1 MKIIKYLIGFII
13 SILIIGV
20 VVIYFVQKGISKN
33 LEISNKEVIDTW
45 KIFDAK
51 LAERDKLFSSKDFPG
66 SDSLYYLINKS
77 RLERKDKVN
86 SLEIQLCEY
95 KLNKYI
101 LSKDLRPNVET
112 SYLYEELNKIITE
125 YNTSVKYY
133 NVYSSTFPNFIV
145 AKRKGMKIAVYFN
158 IEYGKENQ
166 DPVEKSKEVSDAG
179 SLSRTRD

>member
-1 MKIIKYLIGFII
+1 ML
-13 SILIIGV
+13 SILIIGSI
-20 VVIYFVQKGISKN
+20 VIYFVQKGISKN
-33 LEISNKEVIDTW
+33 LEISNKEVTDTW

-51 LAERDKLFSSKDFPG
+51 LAERDKLFTSKDLPV

-86 SLEIQLCEY
+86 SLEIQLYEY

-101 LSKDLRPNVET
+101 LSKGLRPNVET

-133 NVYSSTFPNFIV
+133 NVYSSTFPNSIV
-145 AKRKGMKIAVYFN
+145 AKRKGMKRAVYFN
-158 IEYGKENQ
+158 LAYGKENQ
-166 DPVEKSKEVSDAG
+166 DPVEKSKEALDAEF
-179 SLSRTRD
+179 SSKIRN